1 MIGEHEGNRRNL
13 LRVAAHVDAPTQ
25 PLGTTYSTTHP
36 PPTQVRH
43 PVLNPTFDHTEGG
56 HPTPTPNAQQPLPS
70 LTPAAAP
77 DHPTR
82 GARSPQEPTEQT
94 DPDPEQRDGD
104 ETTFMQ
110 HTQLDDSVASSSH
123 GGQPPRRSQP
133 RRLPNAAAMVRHW
146 LRELAA
152 LLGQRRTGDNLPLQ
166 LEQAAQAVGRD
177 HEAGQACENS
187 SYDGGPTKKRR
198 IMNSLTVARLRLQD
212 LTEEDDMDGLN
223 QHQIRR
229 DLEQA
234 AYDLTVGDKLL
245 QYATRN
251 QWGYQ
256 LQQGCQG
263 LAQAQAA
270 VQTALAA
277 TVEGDLDWHV
287 SGWGQAVVFLL
298 EDAEQLLEEEGQLDF
313 VHPADVAALSE
324 GAQEAPPQPLGD
336 WGQQLDM
343 LLRNIRGVMQFVAE
357 GHEEVRQLMAAI
369 QVWRAAERPED
380 IVEVD
385 TQTTDGQEG
394 QAQPAAPTPWCPAL
408 DADQWSGSVPTS
420 AHEGETQTSEPGFPT
435 DSDLL
440 DALEEY
446 ERQER
451 GEAMEAARAEELE
464 QPPEGDSDSAASHRR
479 RRVQAAVH

>member
-1 MIGEHEGNRRNL
+1 MG
-13 LRVAAHVDAPTQ
+13 
-25 PLGTTYSTTHP
+25 
-36 PPTQVRH
+36 
-43 PVLNPTFDHTEGG
+43 
-56 HPTPTPNAQQPLPS
+56 
-70 LTPAAAP
+70 
-77 DHPTR
+77 
-82 GARSPQEPTEQT
+82 RS
-94 DPDPEQRDGD
+94 
-104 ETTFMQ
+104 
-110 HTQLDDSVASSSH
+110 
-123 GGQPPRRSQP
+123 
-133 RRLPNAAAMVRHW
+133 N
-146 LRELAA
+146 
-152 LLGQRRTGDNLPLQ
+152 
-166 LEQAAQAVGRD
+166 
-177 HEAGQACENS
+177 EAGQACENG
-187 SYDGGPTKKRR
+187 SYDGGPAKKRR

-223 QHQIRR
+223 QHQIRS

-234 AYDLTVGDKLL
+234 YYDLTVGDKLL

-270 VQTALAA
+270 VQTALTA

-287 SGWGQAVVFLL
+287 PGWGQAVVFLL

-343 LLRNIRGVMQFVAE
+343 LLRNIRGVMQFVPE
-357 GHEEVRQLMAAI
+357 GQEEVRQLMASI

-385 TQTTDGQEG
+385 TQTTDGQGG
-394 QAQPAAPTPWCPAL
+394 QAQPEAPTSWCPTL
-408 DADQWSGSVPTS
+408 DAEQWSGSVPSS

-435 DSDLL
+435 DN
-440 DALEEY
+440 AKKEA
-446 ERQER
+446 R
-451 GEAMEAARAEELE
+451 GEALEAARAEELE

-479 RRVQAAVH
+479 RRVQAALH